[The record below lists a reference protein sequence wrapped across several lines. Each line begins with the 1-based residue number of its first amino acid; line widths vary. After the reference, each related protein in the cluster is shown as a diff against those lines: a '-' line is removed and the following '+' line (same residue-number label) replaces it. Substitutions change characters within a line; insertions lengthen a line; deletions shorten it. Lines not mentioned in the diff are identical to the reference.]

1 MNMSSQTKLNIKE
14 KHHDYDFQERTSS
27 QNNGTTTPET
37 AAPAKNR
44 AKAFFNWA
52 VAKKDGSGM
61 IRCDRG
67 LPIFQNPEYPS
78 AKEDLLI
85 AQHGGS
91 VEVTMTVRIQL
102 TDAQPQKLTVD
113 DILVAA

>member
-1 MNMSSQTKLNIKE
+1 MITLSKNAQAAKDAAMNSA
-14 KHHDYDFQERTSS
+14 
-27 QNNGTTTPET
+27 GTTTSET
-37 AAPAKNR
+37 VAPAKNR
-44 AKAFFNWA
+44 AKAFFNWSVPKA
-52 VAKKDGSGM
+52 DGSGM

-78 AKEDLLI
+78 SKEDLLI
-85 AQHGGS
+85 ALAEKHGGS